1 MCGRYRLTT
10 TPLELAR
17 RFSSFVDDALLQH
30 APRFNVAPT
39 DVMPVL
45 RLVDDV
51 RWLLPHRWGLVP
63 PWAKDLAIGSSMI
76 NARAETAFVKPAF
89 KAALKTHRCL
99 VVVDGVYEWQTL
111 SAKQK
116 RPHLITFNDA
126 QPVTLAGL
134 WSTWRGGVGPVHT
147 FTILTTAANEQL
159 RALHDR
165 MPIVVDEGERDAWLD
180 PSREVIDLQHFARQR
195 ELPGL
200 RVRGVSSRL
209 GNVRHDDATLDAA
222 DEEPIVVAPRA
233 RTALKK
239 KQAQADLFS
248 TPSAA
253 PDDDERAE

>member
-17 RFSSFVDDALLQH
+17 RFSSFIDDALLQQ

-45 RLVDDV
+45 RLVDDA

-63 PWAKDLAIGSSMI
+63 HWAKDLAIGSSLI
-76 NARAETAFVKPAF
+76 NARAETVFEKPAF
-89 KAALKTHRCL
+89 KESLKKRRCL

-116 RPHLITFNDA
+116 RPHLITFSDA

-134 WSTWRGGVGPVHT
+134 WSTWHGGVGPVHT

-159 RALHDR
+159 RMLHDR
-165 MPIVVDEGERDAWLD
+165 MPIVVDEDERDAWLD
-180 PSREVIDLQHFARQR
+180 PTREVIDLQHFARQR

-200 RVRGVSSRL
+200 RVRAVSSRL
-209 GNVRHDDATLDAA
+209 GNVRNDDASLDVV
-222 DEEPIVVAPRA
+222 EEETMVVSPRA
-233 RTALKK
+233 RTTKK
-239 KQAQADLFS
+239 KQAQADLFAL
-248 TPSAA
+248 PSAA
-253 PDDDERAE
+253 PDDDERVE